1 MRAELER
8 FLDHLTVERGLAAN
22 TIEAYRR
29 DIAAHLE
36 DAAERGASE
45 VADIEESHLVHH
57 LTRLQKAGAAPAT
70 VMRRLS
76 ALRMFY
82 RYLEA
87 EGRLE
92 RNPTANLD
100 SARLSRRLPT
110 TLTLEEVE
118 RLLAQPD
125 PKTKRGLRDKT
136 MLEFLYATGLRVSEL
151 VSLNRGDVNA
161 ALGFVRCRGKGGRER
176 IVPVGKQAVEWLNR
190 YLSSRADG
198 EPALFLGRGRRRL
211 TRVGFWKVVKRCAAQ
226 AGIHGSISPHTL
238 RHSFATHLLE
248 RGADLR
254 SIQEMLGHANIGTTQ
269 IYTHVS
275 TDHLREVFH
284 QSHPRA

>member
-1 MRAELER
+1 MSAALEQ
-8 FLDHLTVERGLAAN
+8 FLDHLTFERGLAAN

-29 DIAAHLE
+29 DIAAHLQ
-36 DAAERGASE
+36 DAASRG
-45 VADIEESHLVHH
+45 VARVAQVEESHLVHH
-57 LTRLQKAGAAPAT
+57 LTRLQKSGAAPAT

-100 SARLSRRLPT
+100 SARLARRLPV
-110 TLTLEEVE
+110 TLTLDEVE

-125 PKTKRGLRDKT
+125 PKAQRGLRDRA

-151 VSLNRGDVNA
+151 MSLDRGDVNA
-161 ALGFVRCRGKGGRER
+161 NLGFVRCRGKGGKER
-176 IVPVGKQAVEWLNR
+176 IVPVGRQALEWLAR

-198 EPALFLGRGRRRL
+198 EPALFLGRGRQRL
-211 TRVGFWKVVKRCAAQ
+211 TRVGFWKIVKRYAAQ
-226 AGIHGSISPHTL
+226 TGIHRPISPHTL
-238 RHSFATHLLE
+238 RHCFATHLLE

-275 TDHLREVFH
+275 ADHLREVFQ

>member
-1 MRAELER
+1 VKAALEQ
-8 FLDHLTVERGLAAN
+8 FLDHLTFERGLAAN

-29 DIAAHLE
+29 DISAHLE
-36 DAAERGASE
+36 EAASRGARTVRE
-45 VADIEESHLVHH
+45 IEESHLVHH
-57 LTRLQKAGAAPAT
+57 LTRLQKSGAAPAT

-82 RYLEA
+82 RYLEG

-100 SARLSRRLPT
+100 SARLSRRLPV
-110 TLTLEEVE
+110 TLSFDEVE
-118 RLLAQPD
+118 RFLAQPD
-125 PKTKRGLRDKT
+125 PKARRGLRDKA

-151 VSLNRGDVNA
+151 VALNRGDVNPK
-161 ALGFVRCRGKGGRER
+161 LGFVRCMGKGGRER
-176 IVPVGKQAVEWLNR
+176 IVPVGRQAIEWLTR

-198 EPALFLGRGRRRL
+198 EPTLFLGRGRQRL
-211 TRVGFWKVVKRCAAQ
+211 SRVGFWKIVKRYAAQ
-226 AGIHGSISPHTL
+226 AGIHASISPHTL

-275 TDHLREVFH
+275 ADHLREVFQ

>member
-1 MRAELER
+1 MSAALEQ
-8 FLDHLTVERGLAAN
+8 FLDHLTFERGLAAN

-29 DIAAHLE
+29 DIAAHLQ
-36 DAAERGASE
+36 DAASRGVGR
-45 VADIEESHLVHH
+45 VAQVEESHLVHH
-57 LTRLQKAGAAPAT
+57 LTRLQKSGAAPAT

-100 SARLSRRLPT
+100 SARLARRLPV
-110 TLTLEEVE
+110 TLTLDEVE

-125 PKTKRGLRDKT
+125 PKAQRGLRDRA

-151 VSLNRGDVNA
+151 MSLDRGDVNA
-161 ALGFVRCRGKGGRER
+161 NLGFVRCRGKGGKER
-176 IVPVGKQAVEWLNR
+176 IVPVGRQALEWLAR

-198 EPALFLGRGRRRL
+198 EPALFLGRGRQRL
-211 TRVGFWKVVKRCAAQ
+211 TRVGFWKIVKRYAAQ
-226 AGIHGSISPHTL
+226 TGIHRPISPHTL
-238 RHSFATHLLE
+238 RHCFATHLLE

-275 TDHLREVFH
+275 ADHLREVFQ

>member
-1 MRAELER
+1 MSAALEQ
-8 FLDHLTVERGLAAN
+8 FLDHLTFERGLAAN

-29 DIAAHLE
+29 DIAAHLQ
-36 DAAERGASE
+36 DAASRGVGR
-45 VADIEESHLVHH
+45 VAQVEESHLVHH
-57 LTRLQKAGAAPAT
+57 LTRLQKSGAAPAT

-100 SARLSRRLPT
+100 SARLARRLPV
-110 TLTLEEVE
+110 TLTLDEVE

-125 PKTKRGLRDKT
+125 PKAQRGLRDRA

-151 VSLNRGDVNA
+151 MSLDRGDVNA
-161 ALGFVRCRGKGGRER
+161 NLGFVRCRGKGGKER
-176 IVPVGKQAVEWLNR
+176 IVPVGRQALEWLAR

-198 EPALFLGRGRRRL
+198 EPALFLGRGRQRL
-211 TRVGFWKVVKRCAAQ
+211 TRVGFWKIVKRYAAQ
-226 AGIHGSISPHTL
+226 TGIHRPISPHTL
-238 RHSFATHLLE
+238 RHCFATHLLE

-269 IYTHVS
+269 IYTHV
-275 TDHLREVFH
+275 DERELAEYH
-284 QSHPRA
+284 RRYHPRG